1 MSSYL
6 SAVVSVLHM
15 NIKTTILGLLKN
27 MNEKLTLTLIAID
40 EAHCIS
46 TWGHDFRFQYR
57 ELGKL
62 KTLLPNVPFL
72 AVTATA
78 THQVR
83 SDIISSLKLRS
94 VLHYIMLFLV
104 YFICLF

>member
-1 MSSYL
+1 
-6 SAVVSVLHM
+6 
-15 NIKTTILGLLKN
+15 
-27 MNEKLTLTLIAID
+27 MNEKLNLTLIAID

-62 KTLLPNVPFL
+62 KMLLPNVPFL

-78 THQVR
+78 TCQVR
-83 SDIISSLKLRS
+83 KDIMSSLRLML
-94 VLHYIMLFLV
+94 VLYLL
-104 YFICLF
+104 